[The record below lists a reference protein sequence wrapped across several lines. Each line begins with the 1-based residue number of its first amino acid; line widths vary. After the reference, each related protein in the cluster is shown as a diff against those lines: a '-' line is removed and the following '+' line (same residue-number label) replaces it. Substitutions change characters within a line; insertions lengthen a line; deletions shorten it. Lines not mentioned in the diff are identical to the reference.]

1 MYSSIGIWDFGFF
14 FVIFLIGILATYFH
28 WTHAMHA
35 IRRRGSVGANYWG
48 NYASSKQGKDE
59 GKFKLPKPSN
69 KALTCVSGK
78 AQSGCGARR

>member
-1 MYSSIGIWDFGFF
+1 
-14 FVIFLIGILATYFH
+14 
-28 WTHAMHA
+28 MHA

-59 GKFKLPKPSN
+59 GKFKLPKPSS